1 MNINIKFR
9 STLSTKLTQ
18 EKIYVPQSLTTTTK
32 NQCYIVL
39 KTSVLW
45 KTLLENESPR
55 HGQGESAWTQ
65 GPITACGCGLKSWKD
80 ALARLVANKTTVRC
94 STYYHYGVA
103 NEVCTESSAQPCSKA
118 EAWSTPNTK
127 CWQRCGIQERAS
139 IAGWTRTQYSH
150 CKTVWGCRVS
160 DALNIG
166 SSNQSPWYLF
176 VSPQLCIVPSKFQ
189 DVRHN

>member
-18 EKIYVPQSLTTTTK
+18 EKIYVPQSLTEKK

-55 HGQGESAWTQ
+55 HGQGESVWTQ
-65 GPITACGCGLKSWKD
+65 GPITACGRGLKSWKD
-80 ALARLVANKTTVRC
+80 ASARLVANKTTDRC
-94 STYYHYGVA
+94 STYLSRWYCKWSLRRVL
-103 NEVCTESSAQPCSKA
+103 SKPCSKA

-127 CWQRCGIQERAS
+127 CWQRCAIQERAS
-139 IAGWTRTQYSH
+139 TAGWTRTQDSH
-150 CKTVWGCRVS
+150 CKTAGGRRVS
-160 DALNIG
+160 DALSIG

-176 VSPQLCIVPSKFQ
+176 VSPQLCIAPSKFQ

>member
-1 MNINIKFR
+1 MKAQDMGR
-9 STLSTKLTQ
+9 
-18 EKIYVPQSLTTTTK
+18 EKAPGPKAPSQRADVGWR
-32 NQCYIVL
+32 VE
-39 KTSVLW
+39 
-45 KTLLENESPR
+45 KTLWQDWWQIRQQS
-55 HGQGESAWTQ
+55 
-65 GPITACGCGLKSWKD
+65 D
-80 ALARLVANKTTVRC
+80 AQHI
-94 STYYHYGVA
+94 YHYGVA

-127 CWQRCGIQERAS
+127 CWQRCAIQARAS

-150 CKTVWGCRVS
+150 CKTVWGCSVS

-176 VSPQLCIVPSKFQ
+176 VSPKLCIVPSKFQ